1 MSTWVGLEDW
11 GRFARR
17 LHVSRCMGGPDHG
30 AAAIYNHAWSYNDK
44 TMHGGIEGKLEAAG
58 CLA

>member
-1 MSTWVGLEDW
+1 MSTWAGLEDW
-11 GRFARR
+11 GRFAWR
-17 LHVSRCMGGPDHG
+17 LFLDAWEARITEP
-30 AAAIYNHAWSYNDK
+30 AAAIQPWSYNDK